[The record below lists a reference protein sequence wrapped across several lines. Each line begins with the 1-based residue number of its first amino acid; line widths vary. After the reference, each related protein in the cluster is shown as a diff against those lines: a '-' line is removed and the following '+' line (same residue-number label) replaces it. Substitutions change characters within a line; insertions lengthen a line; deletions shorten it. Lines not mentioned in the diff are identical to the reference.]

1 MLVGNM
7 KINKQ
12 VRKYIQKQSRPN
24 REQLNDILRKF
35 PSIDA
40 KKLEGRDGKIRA
52 RLGKY
57 RIIFQYELDGSTTA
71 IMAGIR
77 GDIYKHLRS
86 RTRRL
91 EEKRRKEAQRYARE
105 FN

>member
-1 MLVGNM
+1 MLAPNM

-12 VRKYIQKQSRPN
+12 VRKYIQRQSRPD
-24 REQLNDILRKF
+24 REHLNDILRKF
-35 PSIDA
+35 PSVDA
-40 KKLEGRDGKIRA
+40 KKMEGRDGKIRA

-57 RIIFQYELDGSTTA
+57 RIIFQYEPDGSPTA

-77 GDIYKHLRS
+77 GDVYKHLRS

-91 EEKRRKEAQRYARE
+91 EEKRRKEMKRYGW
-105 FN
+105 